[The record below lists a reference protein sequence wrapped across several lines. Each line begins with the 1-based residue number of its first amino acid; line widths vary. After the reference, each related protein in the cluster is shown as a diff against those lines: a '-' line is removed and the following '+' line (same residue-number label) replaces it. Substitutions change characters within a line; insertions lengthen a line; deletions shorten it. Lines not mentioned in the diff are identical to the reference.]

1 MEQNIINI
9 LKKIRHQINDYV
21 IKNNINFTTYDI
33 PFKLNINFPILE
45 LDNNIEKYGN
55 VVFIVGRILM

>member
-45 LDNNIEKYGN
+45 LDNNIEK
-55 VVFIVGRILM
+55 